1 MWYNTLLSWLLRSP
15 FHGFLSGSMMLISF
29 RGRKSGKA
37 YSTPV
42 NYFRAPGEQGEYLVT
57 FSKPERVWWRNL
69 RDGAQVTL
77 HLQGKTVR
85 GQATAS
91 QEVDL
96 AKKFLNFY
104 LTRNPKVARYFDV
117 QMTPENLPEE
127 ASLTQA
133 AEKLV
138 VVLTRVME

>member
-1 MWYNTLLSWLLRSP
+1 
-15 FHGFLSGSMMLISF
+15 MMIISF

-69 RDGAQVTL
+69 RGGAQVTL

-91 QEVDL
+91 QDVDL
-96 AKKFLNFY
+96 AMKYLIFF

-127 ASLTQA
+127 PSLAQA
-133 AEKLV
+133 AAKLV
-138 VVLTRVME
+138 VVLTRVGKEAHYHV

>member
-15 FHGFLSGSMMLISF
+15 FHGFLSGNMMIINF

-42 NYFRAPGEQGEYLVT
+42 NYFRASDEQGEFLVT

-69 RDGAQVTL
+69 TGGAQVTL
-77 HLQGKTVR
+77 RLQGKTVS

-91 QEVDL
+91 QDVDL
-96 AKKFLNFY
+96 AKKYLNVY
-104 LTRNPKVARYFDV
+104 LTRNPKVGRYFDV

-127 ASLTQA
+127 ASLAQA

-138 VVLTRVME
+138 VVLTRVGK

>member
-1 MWYNTLLSWLLRSP
+1 MI
-15 FHGFLSGSMMLISF
+15 ISF

-91 QEVDL
+91 QDVNL
-96 AKKFLNFY
+96 AKKYLNVY

-133 AEKLV
+133 AAKLV
-138 VVLTRVME
+138 VILTRVVEGAESG

>member
-15 FHGFLSGSMMLISF
+15 FHGFLSGNMMIISF
-29 RGRKSGKA
+29 RGRKSGKG

-69 RDGAQVTL
+69 RGGAQVTL
-77 HLQGKTVR
+77 RLQGNTVR

-91 QEVDL
+91 QDL
-96 AKKFLNFY
+96 DLTKKYLNIY
-104 LTRNPKVARYFDV
+104 LTRNPKAARYFGV

-127 ASLTQA
+127 ASLAQA
-133 AEKLV
+133 AGKLV
-138 VVLTRVME
+138 IVLTQVME

>member
-1 MWYNTLLSWLLRSP
+1 MGYNTLLIWLLRSP
-15 FHGFLSGSMMLISF
+15 FHGFLSGNMMIISF
-29 RGRKSGKA
+29 HGRKSGKA

-77 HLQGKTVR
+77 YLKGKTVR

-91 QEVDL
+91 QDVDL
-96 AKKFLNFY
+96 TKKYLNFY

-117 QMTPENLPEE
+117 RITPENLPED
-127 ASLTQA
+127 ASLAQA